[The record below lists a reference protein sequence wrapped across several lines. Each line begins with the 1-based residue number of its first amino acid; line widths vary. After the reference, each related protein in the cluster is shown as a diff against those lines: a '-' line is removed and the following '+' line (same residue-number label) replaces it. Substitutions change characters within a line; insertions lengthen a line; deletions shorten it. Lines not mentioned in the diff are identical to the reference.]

1 MKRFGQL
8 LLALGLGLGIATG
21 AALLLPWQ
29 LTGFAWLLGVG
40 VAKLAFAGAVGLMAG
55 GAVCQRL
62 AARADALLPTGTTP
76 AP

>member
-8 LLALGLGLGIATG
+8 LLVSGLVLGVTTG
-21 AALLLPWQ
+21 AALLFPWQ

-40 VAKLAFAGAVGLMAG
+40 AVKLAFGGALGLMAG

-62 AARADALLPTGTTP
+62 AARADALLPRGTTP
-76 AP
+76 VP